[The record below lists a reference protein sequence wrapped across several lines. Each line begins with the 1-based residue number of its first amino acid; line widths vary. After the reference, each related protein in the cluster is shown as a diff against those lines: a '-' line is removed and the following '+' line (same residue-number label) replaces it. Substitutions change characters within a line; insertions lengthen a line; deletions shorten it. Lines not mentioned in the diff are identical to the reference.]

1 MPYKTILFYIII
13 ILLAIIILSLF
24 QTYLATHPPKIPN
37 DRTPADLG
45 LKYEDITLITE
56 DKIKLSAWYIHAAKK
71 TNKAIVLA
79 HGHPFN
85 KANILD
91 FAPFLHEKYNLLFFD
106 FRAMGDSSGK
116 FISGGYYE
124 QKDLRAAI
132 NYLKNEK
139 NASKIGALGISMGAS
154 VIILEAANNPDIHA
168 IVADSSYKD
177 LHSIANDLY
186 SPLFIFKYP
195 FIFFSELFAKLI
207 YGIDIKETSPIL
219 KVKEIKV
226 PLFLI
231 HGEIDDQIPV
241 ESSKAIYENAN
252 QPKELWIAKNTN
264 HVQAHFVHKKEYE
277 ERVLEFF
284 DKHLK

>member
-1 MPYKTILFYIII
+1 MPYKTLLFYIIL

-37 DRTPADLG
+37 DRTPADLDF
-45 LKYEDITLITE
+45 KYEDITLVTE
-56 DKIKLSAWYIHAAKK
+56 DSIKLSAWYIPSKIK
-71 TNKAIVLA
+71 TNKSIILA

-85 KANILD
+85 KANILG

-106 FRAMGDSSGK
+106 FRAMGDSSGS

-132 NYLKNEK
+132 NYLKKEK

-154 VIILEAANNPDIHA
+154 VIILEAANNPDIYA

-207 YGIDIKETSPIL
+207 YDIDIKETSPVN
-219 KVKEIKV
+219 KVKEVKI
-226 PLFLI
+226 PIFII
-231 HGEIDDQIPV
+231 HGDIDDQIPV
-241 ESSKAIYENAN
+241 EASKAIYENAN

-264 HVQAHFVHKKEYE
+264 HVQAHSEYKQEYE
-277 ERVLEFF
+277 TRVLEFF
-284 DKHLK
+284 DKYLK